1 MEAAVVN
8 NFVNWIKNSD
18 MTANQAFEQLDVA
31 RNGSFNA
38 QQLDSALTKAVG
50 SSPPDW
56 VSRAVVKS
64 IKKRAGSSDRS
75 GSVSKNEFLTFL
87 ASYGLDITEEVAL
100 VEEKIDKAEEIIKPD
115 ETEETRDTED
125 QAEIEEPIEQPVE
138 VVKVE
143 SIEEKL
149 QKAEQESIEEFEDRF
164 DERDFDIDREVV
176 VSPSVEREPIL
187 FDSARLESVFDAF
200 AIAKLNKEI
209 DHIIG
214 SANEEFTLY
223 CHVNSTKRTLLA
235 EPEYKGGMT
244 LSCSFD
250 QIEREIE
257 IRMPSE
263 LEQTPS
269 IGQWF
274 SFKGEICD
282 WNKALQMPVFKCYE
296 LL

>member
-1 MEAAVVN
+1 
-8 NFVNWIKNSD
+8 

-38 QQLDSALTKAVG
+38 QQLDAALTRAVG

-64 IKKRAGSSDRS
+64 IKKRAGSSDKSRS
-75 GSVSKNEFLTFL
+75 ISKHEFLAFL
-87 ASYGLDITEEVAL
+87 ASYGLDITEEVAS
-100 VEEKIDKAEEIIKPD
+100 VEEKIDKAEEIIKSD
-115 ETEETRDTED
+115 ETEETRDTEE
-125 QAEIEEPIEQPVE
+125 QAEIEEPIEAPEE

-143 SIEEKL
+143 TIEEKL
-149 QKAEQESIEEFEDRF
+149 QQVEQKSLEEIEDRF

-176 VSPSVEREPIL
+176 VSPSVEREPIS
-187 FDSARLESVFDAF
+187 FDSSRLESVFNAF

-209 DHIIG
+209 DHIVG
-214 SANEEFTLY
+214 SANQEFTLH
-223 CHVNSTKRTLLA
+223 CHVNSVKRTLLA
-235 EPEYKGGMT
+235 EPDYKGGMT

-257 IRMPSE
+257 IQMPSE
-263 LEQTPS
+263 FEQTPS
-269 IGQWF
+269 VGQWF

>member
-38 QQLDSALTKAVG
+38 QQLDSALSKAVG

-64 IKKRAGSSDRS
+64 IKKRAGSSDKS
-75 GSVSKNEFLTFL
+75 GSVSKTEFLSFL
-87 ASYGLDITEEVAL
+87 ASYGLDITEEVAA
-100 VEEKIDKAEEIIKPD
+100 VEEKIDKVEEIITP
-115 ETEETRDTED
+115 EEEEPEASEPSEEVEQPLEQPEET
-125 QAEIEEPIEQPVE
+125 
-138 VVKVE
+138 VKVE
-143 SIEEKL
+143 TIEEKL
-149 QKAEQESIEEFEDRF
+149 KQAMEDSTQEIEQEQ
-164 DERDFDIDREVV
+164 DERDFDINQEVV
-176 VSPSVEREPIL
+176 VSPSVYREPIS
-187 FDSARLESVFDAF
+187 FDSSRLESVFDAF

-209 DHIIG
+209 DHIIA
-214 SANEEFTLY
+214 SANEEFTLH
-223 CHVNSTKRTLLA
+223 CNVNSIKRTLLA

-244 LSCSFD
+244 LSCSFE
-250 QIEREIE
+250 QIDREIE
-257 IRMPSE
+257 IQIPSE
-263 LEQTPS
+263 LEQAPS
-269 IGQWF
+269 VGQWF

-282 WNKALQMPVFKCYE
+282 WNKALQIPVFKCHE

>member
-38 QQLDSALTKAVG
+38 QQLDSALSKAVG

-64 IKKRAGSSDRS
+64 IKKRAGSSDKS
-75 GSVSKNEFLTFL
+75 GSVSKTEFLSFL
-87 ASYGLDITEEVAL
+87 ASYGLDITEEVAA
-100 VEEKIDKAEEIIKPD
+100 VEEKIDKVEEIITP
-115 ETEETRDTED
+115 EEEEPEASEPSEEVEQPLEQPEET
-125 QAEIEEPIEQPVE
+125 
-138 VVKVE
+138 VKVE
-143 SIEEKL
+143 TIEEKL
-149 QKAEQESIEEFEDRF
+149 KQAMEDSTQEIEQEQ
-164 DERDFDIDREVV
+164 DERDFDIDQEVV
-176 VSPSVEREPIL
+176 VSPSVYREPIS
-187 FDSARLESVFDAF
+187 FDSSRLESVFDAF

-209 DHIIG
+209 DHIIA
-214 SANEEFTLY
+214 SANEEFTLH
-223 CHVNSTKRTLLA
+223 CNVNSIKRTLLA

-244 LSCSFD
+244 LSCSFE
-250 QIEREIE
+250 QIDREIE
-257 IRMPSE
+257 IQIPSE
-263 LEQTPS
+263 LEQAPS
-269 IGQWF
+269 VGQWF

-282 WNKALQMPVFKCYE
+282 WNKALQIPVFKCHE

>member
-1 MEAAVVN
+1 
-8 NFVNWIKNSD
+8 

-38 QQLDSALTKAVG
+38 QQLDAALTRAVG

-64 IKKRAGSSDRS
+64 IKKRAGSSDKS
-75 GSVSKNEFLTFL
+75 GSVSKNEFLAFL
-87 ASYGLDITEEVAL
+87 ASYGLDITEEVAS

-115 ETEETRDTED
+115 ETEVTSDTEE
-125 QAEIEEPIEQPVE
+125 QAEIEEPIEQPKE

-149 QKAEQESIEEFEDRF
+149 QQVNQESIEEIEDRF

-176 VSPSVEREPIL
+176 VSPSVEREPIS
-187 FDSARLESVFDAF
+187 FDSATLESVFDAF
-200 AIAKLNKEI
+200 SIAKLNKEI
-209 DHIIG
+209 DQIIG
-214 SANEEFTLY
+214 NANEEFTLH
-223 CHVNSTKRTLLA
+223 CHVNSIKRTLLA

-250 QIEREIE
+250 QIDREIE
-257 IRMPSE
+257 IQMRPEM
-263 LEQTPS
+263 EQTPLV
-269 IGQWF
+269 GQWF

>member
-38 QQLDSALTKAVG
+38 QQLDAALTRAVG

-56 VSRAVVKS
+56 VSRAVIKS

-75 GSVSKNEFLTFL
+75 GSVSKNEFLAFL
-87 ASYGLDITEEVAL
+87 ASYGLDITEEVAS

-115 ETEETRDTED
+115 ETEGTRDTEE
-125 QAEIEEPIEQPVE
+125 QAEIEEPIEQPEE

-143 SIEEKL
+143 SIEDKL
-149 QKAEQESIEEFEDRF
+149 QQAKQESVEVIEDRF

-176 VSPSVEREPIL
+176 VSPSVERELIS

-209 DHIIG
+209 DHIVG
-214 SANEEFTLY
+214 SANEEFTLN
-223 CHVNSTKRTLLA
+223 CHVNSVKRTLLA

-257 IRMPSE
+257 IQMPPE
-263 LEQTPS
+263 LEQIPS
-269 IGQWF
+269 VGQWF

>member
-38 QQLDSALTKAVG
+38 QQLDAALTRAVG

-64 IKKRAGSSDRS
+64 IKKRAGSSDKS
-75 GSVSKNEFLTFL
+75 GSVSKNEFLAFL
-87 ASYGLDITEEVAL
+87 ASYGLDITEEVAS

-115 ETEETRDTED
+115 ETEETRDTEE
-125 QAEIEEPIEQPVE
+125 QAEIEEPIEAPEE

-143 SIEEKL
+143 TIEEKL
-149 QKAEQESIEEFEDRF
+149 QQAEPESIEEIEDRF
-164 DERDFDIDREVV
+164 DERDFDIEREVV
-176 VSPSVEREPIL
+176 VSPAVEREPIS

-200 AIAKLNKEI
+200 AMAKLNKEI
-209 DHIIG
+209 DHIVG
-214 SANEEFTLY
+214 SANEEFTLH
-223 CHVNSTKRTLLA
+223 CHVKSIKRTLLA

-250 QIEREIE
+250 QLDREIE
-257 IRMPSE
+257 IQIPSE

-269 IGQWF
+269 VGQWF

-282 WNKALQMPVFKCYE
+282 WNKALQTPVFKCYE

>member
-38 QQLDSALTKAVG
+38 QQLDAALTRAVG

-64 IKKRAGSSDRS
+64 IKKRAGSSDKS
-75 GSVSKNEFLTFL
+75 GSVSKNEFLSFL
-87 ASYGLDITEEVAL
+87 ASYGLDITEEVAA

-115 ETEETRDTED
+115 ETEGTNDTEE
-125 QAEIEEPIEQPVE
+125 QVEIEEPIEAPEE

-149 QKAEQESIEEFEDRF
+149 QQAEKESIEEIGDSF

-176 VSPSVEREPIL
+176 VSPSVEREPIS

-209 DHIIG
+209 DHIVG
-214 SANEEFTLY
+214 SANEEFTLH
-223 CHVNSTKRTLLA
+223 CHVNSVKRTLLA

-250 QIEREIE
+250 QIDREIE
-257 IRMPSE
+257 IQMRPEM
-263 LEQTPS
+263 EQTPS
-269 IGQWF
+269 VGQWF